1 MPPDAT
7 RLVSSPTPHGCLN
20 VVVHGARNVK
30 SSSALRIL
38 RLLCVVECAGARF
51 KTRSKRT
58 RGAPDWHAAGRLTFS
73 SARDALEDDVVR
85 VSVWDKRHG
94 GHKCMGSAETPLRD
108 VALDSGREQCVM
120 LTGGKFDG
128 AYVTL
133 TMWRSAGEAKNDGEA
148 AVEEPGDARASDE
161 ETTAIET
168 TATKDADEASEDA
181 AREVVETF
189 VSFTADEDDDE
200 EQVVVESEST
210 RAEEVAEDE
219 DEDEWSAALRPS
231 KRATEEEATE
241 MEPTTA
247 DESDA
252 HVHDE
257 AMRANAVARASEIAD
272 IWAEDSMDDIVVV
285 SPPPQP
291 RDRPLDERSDAR
303 ANRDG
308 AADERAKAINELHTV
323 RHVVSPAKPVSALKD
338 ADVEVCRLESAS
350 PERPMKSAIKTPPM
364 VSPRQPK
371 QIENEDDL
379 VAALLSPGRM
389 NGARVTFDERL
400 MRTQLPTRTAASPKT
415 PTAPK
420 TVAHKVPIANGAPR
434 TPSSAHRGVF
444 AKKLFAEQVKP
455 FSMPTKAEIDEARQL
470 AMMYERAEAVFA
482 SWTF

>member
-7 RLVSSPTPHGCLN
+7 QLASPPSPHGCLN

-58 RGAPDWHAAGRLTFS
+58 RGAPDWHAAGRLTFA
-73 SARDALEDDVVR
+73 SARDAREDDVVR

-161 ETTAIET
+161 ETTAIEIA
-168 TATKDADEASEDA
+168 ATKDADEASEDGA
-181 AREVVETF
+181 TEVVETV
-189 VSFTADEDDDE
+189 VSFNADEDDDE
-200 EQVVVESEST
+200 GQIVVESEST

-219 DEDEWSAALRPS
+219 DEWSAALRPS
-231 KRATEEEATE
+231 KRAAEEEAME

-247 DESDA
+247 DVSGA
-252 HVHDE
+252 HARSE
-257 AMRANAVARASEIAD
+257 TMRANAVARAPEIAD

-285 SPPPQP
+285 SPPPLP
-291 RDRPLDERSDAR
+291 RDSLLDERGDAR
-303 ANRDG
+303 AHRDG
-308 AADERAKAINELHTV
+308 AVDERAKAMDELHTV
-323 RHVVSPAKPVSALKD
+323 RHVVSPAKPASALKD
-338 ADVEVCRLESAS
+338 ADVEVCRLEPAS

-371 QIENEDDL
+371 QIKNEDDL

-400 MRTQLPTRTAASPKT
+400 IRTQPPTRTAPSPKT
-415 PTAPK
+415 PPAPK

-434 TPSSAHRGVF
+434 TPPSANRGVF

>member
-7 RLVSSPTPHGCLN
+7 QLASPPSPHGCLN

-58 RGAPDWHAAGRLTFS
+58 RGAPDWHAAGRLTFA
-73 SARDALEDDVVR
+73 SARDAREDDVVR

-94 GHKCMGSAETPLRD
+94 GHKCMGNAETPLRD

-161 ETTAIET
+161 ETTAIEIA
-168 TATKDADEASEDA
+168 ATKDADEASEDGA
-181 AREVVETF
+181 TEVVETV
-189 VSFTADEDDDE
+189 VSFNADEDDDE
-200 EQVVVESEST
+200 GQIVVESEST

-219 DEDEWSAALRPS
+219 DEWSAALRPS
-231 KRATEEEATE
+231 KRAAEEEAME

-247 DESDA
+247 DVSGA
-252 HVHDE
+252 HARCE
-257 AMRANAVARASEIAD
+257 TMRANAVARAPEIAD

-285 SPPPQP
+285 SPPPLP
-291 RDRPLDERSDAR
+291 RDSLLDERGDAR
-303 ANRDG
+303 AHRDG
-308 AADERAKAINELHTV
+308 AVDERAKAMDELHTV
-323 RHVVSPAKPVSALKD
+323 RHVVSPAKPASALKD
-338 ADVEVCRLESAS
+338 ADVEVCRLEPAS

-371 QIENEDDL
+371 QIKNEDDL

-400 MRTQLPTRTAASPKT
+400 IRTQPPTRTAPSPKT
-415 PTAPK
+415 PPAPK

-434 TPSSAHRGVF
+434 TPPSANRGAF